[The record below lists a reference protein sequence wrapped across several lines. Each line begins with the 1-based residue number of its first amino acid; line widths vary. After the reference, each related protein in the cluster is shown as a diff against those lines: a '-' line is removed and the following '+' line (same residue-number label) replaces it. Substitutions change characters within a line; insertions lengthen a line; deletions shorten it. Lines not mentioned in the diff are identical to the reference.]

1 MWNFVKTNLMKNLK
15 ENYSEGINGI
25 LFITYCI
32 FIFSADA
39 YVLKSNNL
47 IFFLRTVFFI
57 VIGSIMICPF
67 LMKFVRK
74 ISIQSEKV
82 INKENSKIKWRIMFF
97 VIPLSVFLFYYMA
110 YFPGG
115 FSPDSIVQYTQ
126 AINNEYNDWHPVI
139 QTLLAI
145 KLPLMITGGWIGSIT
160 LFQIIVFSSVLSY
173 SLYSLMIWTNRRFT
187 IAAMLFIL
195 LNPQMGNIAMFP
207 WKDVSFAIGALLL
220 LTYAMHVYFSDGKWM
235 QKKMNMVLFIV
246 VEVLTTL
253 FRHNALL
260 FTIPLAVAVF
270 CFISRKRMV
279 VIVMGILILGI
290 SIKIPLYT
298 MLNVEQ
304 PDKRQV
310 ETLGL
315 PMNIIG
321 AVAAKNPEALD
332 IETKEFVYKVAQKNV
347 WETKYSYGNY
357 NSVKW
362 DQLTN
367 NDVIEE
373 YGALKV
379 LSMMF
384 RCLKNSPREAIMGL
398 IKLTNVVYSVSDDFL
413 CYTIPSI
420 SSNDY
425 NIKVSGIPVLQ
436 MIDRLYAGFCNV
448 LLPHLFMYTG
458 SMHFILLLSILSKCK
473 LNRWMDWKKILF
485 IIPVLLYNF
494 GTMFL
499 LTGADDS
506 GRFFYYTFLLM
517 PVLIAFLYKE
527 KRSETVTV
535 TV

>member
-1 MWNFVKTNLMKNLK
+1 M
-15 ENYSEGINGI
+15 
-25 LFITYCI
+25 
-32 FIFSADA
+32 
-39 YVLKSNNL
+39 
-47 IFFLRTVFFI
+47 
-57 VIGSIMICPF
+57 
-67 LMKFVRK
+67 
-74 ISIQSEKV
+74 
-82 INKENSKIKWRIMFF
+82 
-97 VIPLSVFLFYYMA
+97 
-110 YFPGG
+110 
-115 FSPDSIVQYTQ
+115 
-126 AINNEYNDWHPVI
+126 
-139 QTLLAI
+139 
-145 KLPLMITGGWIGSIT
+145 
-160 LFQIIVFSSVLSY
+160 
-173 SLYSLMIWTNRRFT
+173 
-187 IAAMLFIL
+187 
-195 LNPQMGNIAMFP
+195 
-207 WKDVSFAIGALLL
+207 
-220 LTYAMHVYFSDGKWM
+220 
-235 QKKMNMVLFIV
+235 
-246 VEVLTTL
+246 
-253 FRHNALL
+253 
-260 FTIPLAVAVF
+260 
-270 CFISRKRMV
+270 
-279 VIVMGILILGI
+279 
-290 SIKIPLYT
+290 
-298 MLNVEQ
+298 
-304 PDKRQV
+304 
-310 ETLGL
+310 
-315 PMNIIG
+315 
-321 AVAAKNPEALD
+321 
-332 IETKEFVYKVAQKNV
+332 
-347 WETKYSYGNY
+347 
-357 NSVKW
+357 KW

-384 RCLKNSPREAIMGL
+384 RCLKNSPREAMMGL